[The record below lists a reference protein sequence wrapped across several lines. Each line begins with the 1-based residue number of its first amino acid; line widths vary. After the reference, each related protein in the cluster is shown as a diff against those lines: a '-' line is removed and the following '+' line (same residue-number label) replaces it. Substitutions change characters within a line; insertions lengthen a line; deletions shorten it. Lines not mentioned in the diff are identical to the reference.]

1 MQKKVNILL
10 SGGSGFLGSNLVNY
24 LYKNKKYNLYLLKR
38 SGSNFSR
45 INKNIF
51 KRLNFIQYPNRNL
64 AKIFK
69 AKKID
74 CVIHCAT
81 NYGSRKNTISEIIQP
96 NLILPMQLL
105 DLCYLNNVRCF
116 LNTDTVLDKRVSN
129 YSLSKN
135 QFSEWL
141 RHYSKNFACS
151 NIKIEHF
158 FGPGDNETK
167 FVISTIKSFLNNEK
181 NLNFTLGTQKRDFIF
196 IDDVVSAMDKILT
209 YSLKKKIGYD
219 LFEVGTGKN
228 VSIKNIVKMIKK
240 ICKNTKSKLNFGKIP
255 MRKNE
260 LLKVNLNLK
269 KLKAL
274 KWKPIYHLENSLKR
288 TIDYYKKNK

>member
-1 MQKKVNILL
+1 MVN
-10 SGGSGFLGSNLVNY
+10 FLFL
-24 LYKNKKYNLYLLKR
+24 NKKYDLYLLKR
-38 SGSNFSR
+38 SSSNFSR

-51 KRLNFIQYPNRNL
+51 KKLNFIQYPNRNL

-129 YSLSKN
+129 YSLSKS

-158 FGPGDNETK
+158 FGPGDNDTK

-181 NLNFTLGTQKRDFIF
+181 NLNFIR
-196 IDDVVSAMDKILT
+196 
-209 YSLKKKIGYD
+209 YLKKRFY
-219 LFEVGTGKN
+219 F
-228 VSIKNIVKMIKK
+228 
-240 ICKNTKSKLNFGKIP
+240 
-255 MRKNE
+255 
-260 LLKVNLNLK
+260 
-269 KLKAL
+269 
-274 KWKPIYHLENSLKR
+274 Y
-288 TIDYYKKNK
+288 

>member
-51 KRLNFIQYPNRNL
+51 KGLNFIQYPNRNL

-69 AKKID
+69 AEKIH

-81 NYGSRKNTISEIIQP
+81 NYGNRKNTISEIIQP

-274 KWKPIYHLENSLKR
+274 KWKPIYTLENSLKK

>member
-51 KRLNFIQYPNRNL
+51 KGLNFIQYPNRNL

-69 AKKID
+69 AEKIH

-81 NYGSRKNTISEIIQP
+81 NYGNRKNTISEIIQP

-274 KWKPIYHLENSLKR
+274 KWKPIYNLENSLKK